1 MIRQVFTENF
11 DKENPAKPRVAAKVW
26 PGEEARRQGRGK
38 RGCRDPGKFARRAA
52 ASSIPVLPF
61 GISSS
66 ATLPLA
72 LYSLLIAIRIT
83 FSPEGE
89 SETQSLRLHKPIP
102 FV

>member
-11 DKENPAKPRVAAKVW
+11 DKENPAKPRVAAIVW
-26 PGEEARRQGRGK
+26 QGEEAGCQGRGK
-38 RGCRDPGKFARRAA
+38 IERRDPGKFARRAA
-52 ASSIPVLPF
+52 AKSIPILPF

-83 FSPEGE
+83 FSPKGE
-89 SETQSLRLHKPIP
+89 SETQSLRLY
-102 FV
+102 